1 MRCSLIRPVMKLTI
15 LDSTTDPGSAER
27 ANEDAFG
34 HNEHCAFV
42 IDGATGLGGARLVSS
57 EGSDAAW
64 LAKSAAE
71 YFSRSMSGTSEIRQA
86 VEEFNGMAREAVFGA
101 LPDRIIEAWA
111 LPTASFQMIRV
122 VGGRVAAHGLGDCGL
137 WLQDADGA
145 FVALTPLHGSGAGER
160 EKARKAL
167 EAIGGLSNMGV
178 GVRHPDVV
186 AGLRLSRA
194 EQNTEGGRVWTLGV
208 NPRAGSQVV
217 THPINVRLPALG
229 LLVTDGL
236 SALVDGYDTMTPEQ
250 LVSDVRCHGFD
261 PVIAQ
266 LRNIERRLDPE
277 GLQFPRFK
285 QSDDATGVLFEITS
299 D

>member
-1 MRCSLIRPVMKLTI
+1 MRRSLFKPAMKLTI

-42 IDGATGLGGARLVSS
+42 IDGATGLGGERLVSA

-64 LAKSAAE
+64 LAKSAAQ
-71 YFSRSMSGTSEIRQA
+71 YFSSTVNETGEISQA
-86 VEEFNGMAREAVFGA
+86 VVEFNGMARDAVFGA
-101 LPDRIIEAWA
+101 SPDREVEAWA
-111 LPTASFQMIRV
+111 LPTASFQMVRIA
-122 VGGRVAAHGLGDCGL
+122 GGGLEAHGLGDCGL

-145 FVALTPLHGSGAGER
+145 FISLTPLLGSGAGER
-160 EKARKAL
+160 AKARKAL

-194 EQNTEGGRVWTLGV
+194 GQNMEGGRIWTLGV
-208 NPRAGSQVV
+208 NPRAGGNVV
-217 THPINVRLPALG
+217 THPIHVRLPALG

-236 SALVDGYDTMTPEQ
+236 SALVDGYGATTPEQ
-250 LVSDVRCHGFD
+250 MMSDARQHGFD
-261 PVIAQ
+261 PIIAR
-266 LRNIERRLDPE
+266 LRRIERTVDPE
-277 GLQFPRFK
+277 GWQFPRFK
-285 QSDDATGVLFEITS
+285 QSDDATGVLFEVS
-299 D
+299 DG